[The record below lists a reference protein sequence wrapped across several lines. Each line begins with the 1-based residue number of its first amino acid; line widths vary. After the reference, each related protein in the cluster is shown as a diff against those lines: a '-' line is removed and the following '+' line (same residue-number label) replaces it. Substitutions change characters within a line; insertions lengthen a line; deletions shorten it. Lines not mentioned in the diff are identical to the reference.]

1 MLCVRRALV
10 RRVFAASLRRRS
22 RERTFFPRTLRDTTR
37 PQSPRQDKTASPWG
51 EIRARSTSPIETS
64 KTSIAPSSRSA
75 SPTAFPI
82 AEIVVPARSFIRLP
96 GRADLHQAPRLRAV
110 KHNRGARESESCGDG
125 GRSGSFAMTIA
136 ATALGPRVRP
146 AAVAVGPRGSTRGG
160 TVGAI
165 ATAVNRQ
172 KCLRRR
178 APGATIA
185 RLDARRALGVGAGAL
200 RRGRGDAVARGARA
214 YRLQVNAHGDHDHGT
229 SLSPLPRPTR
239 HAARQTGTVPYL

>member
-1 MLCVRRALV
+1 
-10 RRVFAASLRRRS
+10 
-22 RERTFFPRTLRDTTR
+22 
-37 PQSPRQDKTASPWG
+37 
-51 EIRARSTSPIETS
+51 
-64 KTSIAPSSRSA
+64 
-75 SPTAFPI
+75 
-82 AEIVVPARSFIRLP
+82 
-96 GRADLHQAPRLRAV
+96 
-110 KHNRGARESESCGDG
+110 
-125 GRSGSFAMTIA
+125 MTIA

-214 YRLQVNAHGDHDHGT
+214 YRLQVNAHGDHGHGT